1 MSFKRC
7 IFLVYDPLYPDSV
20 CLKLNVITL
29 SFKHFVL
36 QMNQLSTEHVKYFC
50 IYVVALSMNRLKE
63 KKLVFIKKNVFRVN
77 KMVFWYSFTLDHNV
91 YIY

>member
-1 MSFKRC
+1 
-7 IFLVYDPLYPDSV
+7 
-20 CLKLNVITL
+20 
-29 SFKHFVL
+29 
-36 QMNQLSTEHVKYFC
+36 MNQLSTEHVKYFC

>member
-1 MSFKRC
+1 
-7 IFLVYDPLYPDSV
+7 
-20 CLKLNVITL
+20 
-29 SFKHFVL
+29 
-36 QMNQLSTEHVKYFC
+36 MNQLSTEHVKYFC

-63 KKLVFIKKNVFRVN
+63 KKLVFINKNVFRVN